1 MTDQSA
7 KTGGIRRWCT
17 VFAAV
22 GITVPL
28 MAVAPAQANE
38 QTEQLLSVF
47 GDDLGAVSAEVQ
59 AAGGSV
65 LETYDVADALLVTL
79 PEGTPAPDGAVVL
92 PDANMTFQSAEGEE
106 ADSDQAEADSEQTV
120 APENTYRDTI
130 GASGD
135 KDGDGVTVALIDTGV
150 ADTGELNVTEINVAN
165 DPSENSD
172 GLGHGTFLAGLIA
185 GSGESSNGAYQGVA
199 PAADI
204 LSVKVAA
211 EDGSTSMSK
220 VLAGIQ
226 AVSDARKQ
234 DSTIKVVNLA
244 LNSGSPLP
252 PWIDPLARGLE
263 NLWAQG
269 LTVVVA
275 SGNDGPD
282 EITSPA
288 SVPTLIATGSVEEN
302 KTADRSDDSLAEF
315 SSYGKAFGAMR
326 PDFSAPGVSL
336 VSLKSPGSAADLG
349 NPDSAVG
356 EKYFKG
362 TGTSMSAAVVSGAV
376 ASLLAE
382 RPNLA
387 PDDVKRL
394 LVGTSYNGLPA
405 GAGAGGLD
413 LAKAHTA
420 DVAQLPEL
428 PYQPR
433 SSRFSPSEA
442 DAATWQAFGEAWAAG
457 DLRSV
462 VSAWTELSPQTR
474 KWAAT
479 SWSLAVLGRS
489 LTMSDEDFEG
499 RRWSGR
505 RWSGQS
511 WQGRRWSSDRWVG
524 RRWSS
529 VDWSSAKWAPET
541 WDKLSWQGRRWSSR
555 DWLAFA
561 WTTRNL
567 SADPAI
573 GDEWAVNARDWK
585 YVGRRWSGRRW
596 STNDWAGR
604 RWSEEAWSGRRWSD
618 FVYSGRRWS
627 DANWEG
633 RRWSGRRWSDTAWI
647 GRRWSDEDWDGR
659 RWSGRRWSEAKWD
672 GRRWSGRRWSDANWE
687 GRRWSEAEWD
697 GRRWSGR
704 RWSEAEWDG
713 RRWSGRR
720 WSTGE
725 WTGRRWSEFTAEA
738 RTWAT
743 EDWSGRR
750 WS

>member
-1 MTDQSA
+1 MLIPGGFMTEDSL
-7 KTGGIRRWCT
+7 KTGGIRRWLT
-17 VFAAV
+17 VFAAA
-22 GITVPL
+22 GIAVPL
-28 MAVAPAQANE
+28 MAVAPTQASE
-38 QTEQLLSVF
+38 QEQQLLSVF
-47 GDDLGAVSAEVQ
+47 GDDLAAVSAEVE
-59 AAGGSV
+59 AAGGTV

-79 PEGTPAPDGAVVL
+79 PEGVSAPDGAVVL
-92 PDANMTFQSAEGEE
+92 PDSSMTFQST
-106 ADSDQAEADSEQTV
+106 DSDDTDSADTESEDIEV
-120 APENTYRDTI
+120 PENTYLETI
-130 GASGD
+130 GVPSG
-135 KDGDGVTVALIDTGV
+135 KDGEGVTVALIDTGV
-150 ADTGELNVTEINVAN
+150 AATGELDVTEINVAE
-165 DPSENSD
+165 DPSANSD

-185 GSGESSNGAYQGVA
+185 GSGESSEGAYQGVA
-199 PAADI
+199 PGADI

-226 AVSDARKQ
+226 AVSDAGKQ

-275 SGNDGPD
+275 SGNDGAG

-302 KTADRSDDSLAEF
+302 KTADRSDDVLADF

-356 EKYFKG
+356 DKYFKG
-362 TGTSMSAAVVSGAV
+362 SGTSMSAAVVSGAV
-376 ASLLAE
+376 ASLVAE
-382 RPNLA
+382 RPELG

-394 LVGTSYNGLPA
+394 LVGTSYDGLPQ

-413 LAKAHTA
+413 LAKAHSA
-420 DVAQLPEL
+420 ELSQLPEL
-428 PYQPR
+428 PYRPK
-433 SSRFSPSEA
+433 SSRYSPSE
-442 DAATWQAFGEAWAAG
+442 DDVDVWRAFGEAWASG

-462 VSAWTELSPQTR
+462 VAAWTELSPQTR

-505 RWSGQS
+505 RWSGQR
-511 WQGRRWSSDRWVG
+511 WQGRRWSSDKWVG

-529 VDWSSAKWAPET
+529 VDWSSAKWNPET
-541 WDKLSWQGRRWSSR
+541 WDKLSWQGRRWSGR

-561 WTTRNL
+561 WTARNL
-567 SADPAI
+567 SADPSI
-573 GDEWAVNARDWK
+573 GDEWAANAQDWK

-627 DANWEG
+627 DESWDG

-647 GRRWSDEDWDGR
+647 GRRWSDENWE
-659 RWSGRRWSEAKWD
+659 GRRWSEAKWD
-672 GRRWSGRRWSDANWE
+672 GRRWSDEDWDGRRWS

-738 RTWAT
+738 RIWAT